1 MRAAR
6 TEIIAFSASPDA
18 VFDAVLGVTQH
29 NKSASILA
37 VHTQGRKLVAR
48 EKGKLSNPKFH
59 QIVVEGDDAQAQLV
73 VVVGSDPRS
82 QKALMDGKAN
92 EKSLKKLVESVQAA
106 LDGSE
111 PAPSTPVTNHY
122 MQKKTEVPWADP
134 TQDPEIE
141 LDGNFVA
148 VMFNL

>member
-6 TEIIAFSASPDA
+6 QETIALTASPDA
-18 VFDAVLGVTQH
+18 VFDAVLGVTQN
-29 NKSASILA
+29 NKNAKILA
-37 VHTQGRKLVAR
+37 VHNEGRKLVAR
-48 EKGKLSNPKFH
+48 EKAKLSNPKFH
-59 QIVVEGDDAQAQLV
+59 QIVVEGDGEQSQLV

-82 QKALMDGKAN
+82 TKALMDGKAN

-106 LDGSE
+106 IDGSE
-111 PAPSTPVTNHY
+111 PAPSTPVANHY
-122 MQKKTEVPWADP
+122 LQKKTEVPWTDP
-134 TQDPEIE
+134 AQDPEID